1 MNAKDKLGGNVT
13 LHPANASTSLTIGVD
28 DRAQWNKQK
37 GKFGEDCAAKF
48 LEAKGYTIIAKNFR
62 IRSAEI
68 DIIAKLDNVIVFV
81 EVKARSDIRHGLPSE
96 AVTLRK
102 QKKII
107 EAASVFL
114 QDETFSEYA
123 CRFDVVEVY
132 LNGERGTEINH
143 IENAFEVS

>member
-1 MNAKDKLGGNVT
+1 MNAKGKLG
-13 LHPANASTSLTIGVD
+13 
-28 DRAQWNKQK
+28 
-37 GKFGEDCAAKF
+37 EECAANF
-48 LEAKGYTIIAKNFR
+48 LEAKGYSIVARNFR

-68 DIIAKLDNVIVFV
+68 DIIAKVDNVIVFV
-81 EVKARSDIRHGLPSE
+81 EVKARSNIRHGLPSE

-107 EAASVFL
+107 EAASIFL
-114 QDETFSEYA
+114 QDFPDYA

-132 LNGERGTEINH
+132 LTGERVKEVNH